1 MGLVLLCFEQSNHAF
16 IAHEDDYTR
25 RRRIMRGT
33 NILVRSLPA
42 DPVGDQRVR
51 EAVEGKG
58 GEKGGE
64 YEPCN
69 LYTHLFVCVCVCR
82 NVHTHIVPV
91 KRGRAT
97 GALRSEERENLL

>member
-42 DPVGDQRVR
+42 DPVGDQRVS
-51 EAVEGKG
+51 EAVKGKG

-64 YEPCN
+64 YEPCH
-69 LYTHLFVCVCVCR
+69 LYTHLFVCVCVCAETFTLLSSLS
-82 NVHTHIVPV
+82 N
-91 KRGRAT
+91 G
-97 GALRSEERENLL
+97 EERRGP

>member
-1 MGLVLLCFEQSNHAF
+1 
-16 IAHEDDYTR
+16 
-25 RRRIMRGT
+25 MRGT

-58 GEKGGE
+58 GEKGGA

-69 LYTHLFVCVCVCR
+69 LYTHLFVCVCVK
-82 NVHTHIVPV
+82 
-91 KRGRAT
+91 KRSHSYRLCQT
-97 GALRSEERENLL
+97 GKSDGGLKIRGAREFALKVTGFTPHPLGEKKKYLTGGAVGW